1 MKKVLMIVIAVIVVV
16 LIVLFSR
23 RPGEIPPFA
32 DIFPGNAIAYA
43 GASGGAGFIELILQ
57 SEAYEK
63 LASLESVRKFERQ
76 QFAVFGEKGI
86 PEFPLGEVASLLGD
100 KVAIAVY
107 GKESRVGATL
117 LLASHTAEADTV
129 LRFLNGLGAVPEGR
143 HSGMDLYS
151 LKSSLLPKFKIAYAH
166 KGRTVILVLTKA
178 RALEMVKEVIG
189 GTQFR
194 GEASLASDEDFKS
207 ALGKP
212 PCMNGR
218 FLGCAYVDLGELG
231 EEITNL
237 RPLREKMRE
246 VNPRLAG
253 SLDCMLNRCRLF
265 ETLGVYLY
273 RDRGIAG
280 KMVARVAPSVRT
292 KGYLS
297 KSFAQPGRLEL
308 LGLVPKDTVLLSAYR
323 LGNVQDA
330 WKLYQ
335 EKAGEGSQFAFLAGV
350 GEKLGI
356 DVEREVFP
364 WVGEEMSFQFSGLVT
379 GGLFPI
385 PEAEVIIK
393 VKDRGAAEKTIS
405 RIMGTLAQPLSKD
418 TQVDRQPW
426 AFLKPQ
432 LATEEYNG
440 ATLKT
445 LAYPIPEFSP
455 TVTVLG
461 DYLVI
466 GSNRSSVREI
476 VDIQKKAKASIFRNK
491 MFAELLGFAPDT
503 MISLGFLDCHR
514 ALDNA
519 GSFIRWF
526 LDARKLVRVARGEEE
541 SPEPDQLE
549 KDLPEILDA
558 LKVFQSAMSASTA
571 HGQSFER
578 IFVIR
583 VREEK

>member
-218 FLGCAYVDLGELG
+218 FLGCAYVDLRELG

-418 TQVDRQPW
+418 TQADRQPW
-426 AFLKPQ
+426 AFL
-432 LATEEYNG
+432 
-440 ATLKT
+440 
-445 LAYPIPEFSP
+445 
-455 TVTVLG
+455 
-461 DYLVI
+461 
-466 GSNRSSVREI
+466 
-476 VDIQKKAKASIFRNK
+476 
-491 MFAELLGFAPDT
+491 
-503 MISLGFLDCHR
+503 
-514 ALDNA
+514 
-519 GSFIRWF
+519 
-526 LDARKLVRVARGEEE
+526 
-541 SPEPDQLE
+541 
-549 KDLPEILDA
+549 
-558 LKVFQSAMSASTA
+558 
-571 HGQSFER
+571 
-578 IFVIR
+578 
-583 VREEK
+583 